1 MVLTDEQRKAVKHN
15 EHTLLTACPGSGK
28 TRSLAAKL
36 INCLEEIRGTPR
48 RIACITYT
56 NPAVYE
62 IEDRLKTYGSAGDE
76 DSCDISTVHSFC
88 LTNILQNFYWHIP
101 EYRNGFKVLPPDSER
116 YHEIVDAVCG
126 EYGIPQQLR
135 ASFENIAREPD
146 GSPVEMQDIDSD
158 AIRAFWGILLK
169 EGYIDFSNIIYYTYR
184 IMTEHPEITDA
195 IACRYAW
202 ILVDE
207 FQDTSALQVEIL
219 KLIADKKITKFFLV
233 GDPHQSIYGF
243 AGARRELMD
252 DFATHLRAERGF
264 KLLTNFRSSKPIIG
278 HAEKLCP
285 REPSMTAGGKSAHF
299 TEEPRYIHCA
309 NAFDA
314 ITDYFLPALDEMKI
328 SYGESAILAPWWVK
342 LLQVGRQLRDY
353 GVPIIGPGARPYK
366 RNHLFALLAEQ
377 VCAYIE
383 QRDPKIFYNIEREL
397 FLLISNATGSANLRV
412 YSYHGRVVVMKLIR
426 CGTELKEKCGN
437 GVVWLEEAS
446 QKFSEILMADDFITT
461 AGSELIKESVAGM
474 ELDMKNNGVD
484 TENLGISDLG
494 MFANSDKSMKLLTM
508 HRAKGREFDAVAIID
523 LHNGRVPHFSATT
536 DEAVDESRRLLYV
549 SITRARRLL
558 MYITDEESRRN
569 TPSRFLG
576 PEGLNLTPDNIS
588 LS

>member
-1 MVLTDEQRKAVKHN
+1 
-15 EHTLLTACPGSGK
+15 LTACPGSGK
-28 TRSLAAKL
+28 TRALAAKL
-36 INCLEEIRGTPR
+36 INCLEEVRGTPR

-76 DSCDISTVHSFC
+76 DSCDISTIHSFC
-88 LTNILQNFYWHIP
+88 LANILQNFYWHIP
-101 EYRNGFKVLPPDSER
+101 EYRSGFRVLPSDSER
-116 YHEIVDAVCG
+116 YRELVEAVCG
-126 EYGIPQQLR
+126 EYGIQQQFR
-135 ASFENIAREPD
+135 VYFENIGREPD
-146 GSPVEMQDIDSD
+146 GSPVEIQGISSD
-158 AIRAFWGILLK
+158 AIKAFWDMLLK

-184 IMTEHPEITDA
+184 LMLESPEITDA

-219 KLIADKKITKFFLV
+219 KLIADRKITKFFLV

-243 AGARRELMD
+243 AGTRRELMD
-252 DFATHLRAERGF
+252 DFASHLGAERGF
-264 KLLTNFRSSKPIIG
+264 KLLTNFRSSRPIIC

-285 REPSMTAGGKSAHF
+285 REPPMTAGGKSAHF
-299 TEEPRYIHCA
+299 TEEPRYIHCT

-314 ITDYFLPALDEMKI
+314 ITDYFLPALNEMKI

-353 GVPIIGPGARPYK
+353 GVPIIGPGARPYR

-377 VCAYIE
+377 ICAYIE
-383 QRDPKIFYNIEREL
+383 QQDPKIFYNIEREL
-397 FLLISNATGSANLRV
+397 FLLISNATGSVDFKV
-412 YSYHGRVVVMKLIR
+412 YSYHGRVAVMKLIN
-426 CGTELKEKCGN
+426 CGIELKEKCGN
-437 GVVWLEEAS
+437 GVVWLKEAS
-446 QKFSEILMADDFITT
+446 QEFSEILMADGFLTA

-484 TENLGISDLG
+484 TDNLSVSNLG

-523 LHNGRVPHFSATT
+523 LHERRVPHFSATT
-536 DEAVDESRRLLYV
+536 DEAVDEYRRLLYV

-558 MYITDEESRRN
+558 MYMTDEESAWNR
-569 TPSRFLG
+569 PSRFLG
-576 PEGLNLTPDNIS
+576 SEGLDLTPDNIS
-588 LS
+588 LGGIT